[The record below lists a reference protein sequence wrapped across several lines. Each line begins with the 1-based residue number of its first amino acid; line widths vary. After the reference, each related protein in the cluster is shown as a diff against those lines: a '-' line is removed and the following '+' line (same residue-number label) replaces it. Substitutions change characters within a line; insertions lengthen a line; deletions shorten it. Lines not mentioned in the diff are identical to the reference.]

1 MIFHSYVSLP
11 EGISHLSDL
20 LPPPIHIHGGPV
32 GSLALNKSRM
42 YWANSSFSNSVS
54 SNRSLRAEKCHD
66 LFWWLLLFVLV
77 SWNQTV
83 DLVDV
88 LWCSLNIFEL
98 CKWCTGALS
107 MVCSWIKSRWRFWT
121 STPHMFCWCL
131 HTEYTD
137 TQLLGVESETSW
149 LNC

>member
-20 LPPPIHIHGGPV
+20 LPPPYTSMVAP
-32 GSLALNKSRM
+32 
-42 YWANSSFSNSVS
+42 WAPWLWTSPGCTEPTR
-54 SNRSLRAEKCHD
+54 RSPIPSPAIAASEQKNATTFFGDFCC
-66 LFWWLLLFVLV
+66 LFWLVEIKLLISLMFF
-77 SWNQTV
+77 
-83 DLVDV
+83 DA
-88 LWCSLNIFEL
+88 LWISLNYVN
-98 CKWCTGALS
+98 CALS